1 MTPFPFTILII
12 SSYISMYNAQYFDC
26 TGDYIY
32 ETINES
38 PCYNQI
44 MNCSNDCTIQCGDF
58 ACSGATINGGNG
70 SVYVNCNGRSACL
83 RMDINGRNGNVYVN
97 CNGKYACGA
106 LFINAKTANLLRVNI
121 TGHFPIS
128 NGYIECPQH
137 KDCNITGNGKR
148 ALNFAEINGT
158 IGTKLFITANGASG
172 MRYASIYC
180 PPDYLSGTKY
190 TNNAVCD
197 ISANGSD
204 SLSFTK
210 IYANEG
216 FNNVRIKCESS
227 NCYREDYEPYLI
239 CGE

>member
-12 SSYISMYNAQYFDC
+12 SSYISMYNAQYFNC
-26 TGDYIY
+26 TGNDTWVQWDIRK
-32 ETINES
+32 ES

-44 MNCSNDCTIQCGDF
+44 MNCSNDCTIQCGDY
-58 ACSGATINGGNG
+58 ACYGVTINGG
-70 SVYVNCNGRSACL
+70 
-83 RMDINGRNGNVYVN
+83 NGNVYVN
-97 CNGKYACGA
+97 CNGKSSCNDG
-106 LFINAKTANLLRVNI
+106 FIYAKTANLLRVNI